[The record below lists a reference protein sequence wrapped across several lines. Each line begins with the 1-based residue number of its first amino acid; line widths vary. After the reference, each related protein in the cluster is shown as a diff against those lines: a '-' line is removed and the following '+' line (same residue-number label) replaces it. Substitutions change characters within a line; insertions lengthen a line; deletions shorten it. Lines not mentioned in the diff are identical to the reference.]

1 MPTEAQ
7 AAAGTT
13 IAVDKL
19 GTGVTYTVLSEITAI
34 NGIDGGET
42 GKADTTHLSS
52 TRKTSRPTIP
62 GETEVSFDMNFDPA
76 DADHIFVRG
85 LRISRNIT
93 GWKVAFP
100 QITVT
105 GGPPAATFH
114 GWVSNIDGINA
125 GGIDENL
132 TATVTICVTDDIV
145 WTP

>member
-1 MPTEAQ
+1 MPAAAQ

-19 GTGVTYTVLSEITAI
+19 GTGITYTVLSQVTAI

-62 GETEVSFDMNFDPA
+62 GETEITFDLNFDPA
-76 DADHIFVRG
+76 DADHVYVRG
-85 LRISRNIT
+85 LRISRVIA

-100 QITVT
+100 QIATTPT
-105 GGPPAATFH
+105 GTFH